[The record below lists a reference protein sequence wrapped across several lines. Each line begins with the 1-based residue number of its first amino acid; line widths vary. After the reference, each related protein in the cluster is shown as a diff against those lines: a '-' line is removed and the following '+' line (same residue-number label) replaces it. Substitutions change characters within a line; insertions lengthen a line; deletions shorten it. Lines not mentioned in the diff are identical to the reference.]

1 MGLLPV
7 RLFISLLCIGLMFCS
22 TPLVAAKNSV
32 SLSEKNLDEEPL
44 RIAVASNFAPTLKK
58 LLARYN
64 ADQKEFIKPLIITA
78 SSGTLFLQ
86 IQHGASFDLFLSADS
101 ERPKLLAETDLAFK
115 RTQQTYAYGQLALW
129 SAKNDITTDPLTA
142 LKSNGQRLA
151 IASPKIAP
159 YGKAAKQVLENLQ
172 LWHDYK
178 TRLIQGINIGQTF
191 QQTRSQAVNLGI
203 VSNSQLV
210 LNNLKGVLIPPRLYQ
225 PIEQQLVILKRSQNS
240 QQAKRFV
247 KFLMNE
253 KSQQF
258 IAQSGYAKLS
268 EIQEKVK
275 EKIKSEVKSEVN
287 AHE

>member
-1 MGLLPV
+1 M
-7 RLFISLLCIGLMFCS
+7 LCS
-22 TPLVAAKNSV
+22 SPLVAAKALV
-32 SLSEKNLDEEPL
+32 NLDEKPL
-44 RIAVASNFAPTLKK
+44 RIAVASNFAPTLRK

-64 ADQKEFIKPLIITA
+64 ADQTEFIKPLIIVA

-101 ERPKLLAETDLAFK
+101 ERPKLLVETDLAFK
-115 RTQQTYAYGQLALW
+115 ESLQTYAYGQLALW
-129 SAKNDITTDPLTA
+129 SAKKNITTDLLTA
-142 LKSNGQRLA
+142 LKSNKQRLA
-151 IASPKIAP
+151 IANPKIAP

-178 TRLIQGINIGQTF
+178 SRLIQGINIGQTF

-210 LNNLKGVLIPPRLYQ
+210 LNNLKGVLIPPDLHQ
-225 PIEQQLVILKRSQNS
+225 PIKQQLVILKRSQNS
-240 QQAKRFV
+240 QQAKSFV
-247 KFLMNE
+247 QFLMSE

-268 EIQEKVK
+268 EIE
-275 EKIKSEVKSEVN
+275 EKIKGEVKGEVN
-287 AHE
+287 THE

>member
-1 MGLLPV
+1 M
-7 RLFISLLCIGLMFCS
+7 LCS
-22 TPLVAAKNSV
+22 SPLVAAKASV
-32 SLSEKNLDEEPL
+32 NLDAKPL

-58 LLARYN
+58 LLELDKSN
-64 ADQKEFIKPLIITA
+64 HKEFIKPLIITA

-101 ERPKLLAETDLAFK
+101 ERPQLLTTTDLAYK
-115 RTQQTYAYGQLALW
+115 DSQQTYAYGQLALW
-129 SAKNDITTDPLTA
+129 SAKNNITTDSLTA
-142 LKSNGQRLA
+142 LKSNKQRLA
-151 IASPKIAP
+151 IANPKIAP

-178 TRLIQGINIGQTF
+178 SRLIQGINIGQTF

-210 LNNLKGVLIPPRLYQ
+210 LNNLKGVLIPPDLHQ
-225 PIEQQLVILKRSQNS
+225 PIKQQLVILKRSQNV
-240 QQAKRFV
+240 QQARRFV
-247 KFLMNE
+247 QFLMSE

-268 EIQEKVK
+268 EIE
-275 EKIKSEVKSEVN
+275 EKIKGEVKGEVN
-287 AHE
+287 THE

>member
-1 MGLLPV
+1 M
-7 RLFISLLCIGLMFCS
+7 LCSS
-22 TPLVAAKNSV
+22 TSVEAKNAV
-32 SLSEKNLDEEPL
+32 RPDAKPL

-64 ADQKEFIKPLIITA
+64 VDQPKYPKPLMIVA

-101 ERPKLLAETDLAFK
+101 ERPQLLVETDLAFK
-115 RTQQTYAYGQLALW
+115 ESLQTYAYGQLALW
-129 SAKNDITTDPLTA
+129 SAKNTITTDSLTA
-142 LKSNGQRLA
+142 LKNNEQRLA
-151 IASPKIAP
+151 IANPKIAP

-210 LNNLKGVLIPPRLYQ
+210 LNNLKGVIIPSDLHQ
-225 PIEQQLVILKRSQNS
+225 PIKQQLVILKRSKNVQPA
-240 QQAKRFV
+240 QRFV
-247 KFLMNE
+247 KFLMSE

-258 IAQSGYAKLS
+258 IAQSGYAKQS
-268 EIQEKVK
+268 EVEEKVK
-275 EKIKSEVKSEVN
+275 GEVKDEVS